1 LVTSTRID
9 STVIGKKI
17 VSINNI
23 PINEI
28 EQKIIAFAE
37 KMNIEVFCNFFPI
50 LFFLLTGK
58 QLELSHLK
66 IKN

>member
-1 LVTSTRID
+1 LAFGNIDKEID

-28 EQKIIAFAE
+28 EQKIIAFESGENEYWKYFA
-37 KMNIEVFCNFFPI
+37 ISFQFYFS
-50 LFFLLTGK
+50 FLLGSNWSCHT
-58 QLELSHLK
+58 
-66 IKN
+66 